1 MQIRATTWIQL
12 RAHEFHTSLYTDY
25 LDISDAQLVTHM
37 WEFHDYHQT
46 NLSAA
51 NIAYYENKTYHTTL
65 AECSI
70 RRQRSSHNFQQSRF
84 TLPNMS
90 HSNDFA
96 VDPSVPQ
103 DRKTRMKRRNA
114 IVRRKRGRT
123 DKSEDIRRQ
132 DFVSYSSQQHG
143 SVGCENPSGTMAVTG
158 SQNAAEQEQQRR
170 IKSTSLHPEGITPLQ
185 ELAVFL
191 SNVVIRVQEKEQF
204 GSDVSTTRLPEP
216 SENET
221 NICAAP
227 EA

>member
-1 MQIRATTWIQL
+1 VRRL
-12 RAHEFHTSLYTDY
+12 ESNSEHDEFHTSLYTDN
-25 LDISDAQLVTHM
+25 LDISDAQLVTHT

-123 DKSEDIRRQ
+123 DKSEDRRRE
-132 DFVSYSSQQHG
+132 DLSHSSDPG
-143 SVGCENPSGTMAVTG
+143 NVACENPSGTMAVTG

-170 IKSTSLHPEGITPLQ
+170 IKSTSHLPEGLTPLQ

-191 SNVVIRVQEKEQF
+191 SNVVIRVQAKEQF

>member
-1 MQIRATTWIQL
+1 
-12 RAHEFHTSLYTDY
+12 
-25 LDISDAQLVTHM
+25 
-37 WEFHDYHQT
+37 
-46 NLSAA
+46 
-51 NIAYYENKTYHTTL
+51 
-65 AECSI
+65 
-70 RRQRSSHNFQQSRF
+70 
-84 TLPNMS
+84 MS

-123 DKSEDIRRQ
+123 DKSEDIRRR
-132 DFVSYSSQQHG
+132 DFVSHHW
-143 SVGCENPSGTMAVTG
+143 SVAYENPAGTTTVAGSPNAV
-158 SQNAAEQEQQRR
+158 EQEQQRR
-170 IKSTSLHPEGITPLQ
+170 IKSTSHLPEGLTPLQ

-204 GSDVSTTRLPEP
+204 GCDVSTTRLLEP